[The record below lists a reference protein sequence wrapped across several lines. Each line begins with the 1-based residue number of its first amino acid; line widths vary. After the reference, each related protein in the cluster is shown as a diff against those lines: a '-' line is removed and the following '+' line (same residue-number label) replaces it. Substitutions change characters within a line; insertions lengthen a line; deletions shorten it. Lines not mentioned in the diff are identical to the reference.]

1 MLRLCIHAGETE
13 DADVELS
20 AMEYFI
26 LALIGRA
33 NLTSLY
39 DFQQKAGL
47 QPGGIRSALKRL
59 EEFGLIH
66 RAESSTRRRRNLS
79 LSLEGVRFL
88 NNSWQRSLQGYP
100 DSESVLR
107 AAAVALLMN
116 DEELAARY
124 LEGMAFSRRH
134 SAEEKTMIGEQLR
147 MRAKEP
153 LSTYIWMRSLCEAQR
168 HSAESVA
175 FAALGQFLKEKTH
188 PDVVEQP

>member
-1 MLRLCIHAGETE
+1 MPDETE
-13 DADVELS
+13 DADVELG

-59 EEFGLIH
+59 EDLGLIH

-88 NNSWQRSLQGYP
+88 NTSWQRSLQGYP

-116 DEELAARY
+116 DEELAAQY
-124 LEGMAFSRRH
+124 LEGLASSRRR
-134 SAEEKTMIGEQLR
+134 SAEEKTMIGEKLR
-147 MRAKEP
+147 MRAREP

-175 FAALGQFLKEKTH
+175 FAALGQFLKEKPQ